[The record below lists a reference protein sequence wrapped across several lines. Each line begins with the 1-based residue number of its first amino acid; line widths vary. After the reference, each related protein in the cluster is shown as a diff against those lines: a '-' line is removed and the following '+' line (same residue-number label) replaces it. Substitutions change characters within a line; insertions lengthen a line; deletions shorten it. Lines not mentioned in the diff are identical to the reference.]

1 MRWTKKEDK
10 LLISIYDK
18 KKTWNELT
26 KLFNSKHKIIKY
38 QKQLHQRWKYFLNP
52 EISLKEISIEELKII
67 KYNYEPFN
75 KKNNKIIQQNIY
87 NKTKTRRSTH
97 FIKNN
102 ILKLINKSKKKK
114 FSLEEDLNLYFICKD
129 NDFHWTKVYK
139 IFNEKFKN
147 DIDIFNLKCRW
158 QFFLKKYTTQNIF
171 TLEQDI
177 KLFNICIDDNKIWNQ
192 IYNIFSEHYKNEKTM
207 YDLICRWY
215 LYLDPITNP
224 IYTN

>member
-1 MRWTKKEDK
+1 MRWTKEEDK

-18 KKTWNELT
+18 KKSWNELT
-26 KLFNSKHKIIKY
+26 KLFNLKHNITKY

-52 EISLKEISIEELKII
+52 EISLKEISLEELKIL

-75 KKNNKIIQQNIY
+75 KRNNKIIQHNIY

-102 ILKLINKSKKKK
+102 ILKLINKSRKKN

-139 IFNEKFKN
+139 IFNEK
-147 DIDIFNLKCRW
+147 
-158 QFFLKKYTTQNIF
+158 
-171 TLEQDI
+171 
-177 KLFNICIDDNKIWNQ
+177 
-192 IYNIFSEHYKNEKTM
+192 
-207 YDLICRWY
+207 
-215 LYLDPITNP
+215 
-224 IYTN
+224 